1 MNLTVQDIYNLN
13 EGLIVVNEKDLPIKV
28 ALKLQRNSLKV
39 NEEYNVASG
48 IRRKIIDKYKDK
60 KLDNGNVKIK
70 KDKIEVYNKEI
81 KELMEQDV
89 KVELEKI
96 NPSDLG
102 ETIKP
107 RTLILIDKIL
117 KEESGDDSGDKK

>member
-13 EGLIVVNEKDLPIKV
+13 EGLIVVNEKDLPIKA

-117 KEESGDDSGDKK
+117 KEASEDDSRDKK

>member
-89 KVELEKI
+89 KIELEKI

-117 KEESGDDSGDKK
+117 KEASEDDSRDKK

>member
-89 KVELEKI
+89 KIELEKI

-117 KEESGDDSGDKK
+117 KKASEDDSRDKK